1 MLDLKSR
8 TYEPPNMLP
17 TLAAAS
23 PSLSVMPP
31 APLNTLSTCPAIGAG
46 NFSFRKFDTTLTAER
61 AWSSEIPVFSLM
73 RLTNSSIG
81 RFLSWQTQGEGG
93 TFYQIKANTSRRY
106 PQITQIVV

>member
-1 MLDLKSR
+1 
-8 TYEPPNMLP
+8 MLP

-46 NFSFRKFDTTLTAER
+46 NFSFRKLDTTLTAER
-61 AWSSEIPVFSLM
+61 AWSSEIPVFSLI
-73 RLTNSSIG
+73 RLTSSSIG
-81 RFLSWQTQGEGG
+81 RFLSCQTQGEGG

-106 PQITQIVV
+106 HSLDRLLYRNLCNLWIRT